1 MDLED
6 RIIGQITELEAA
18 LEAEQARTEG
28 LRKNSMYAV
37 QQVRELEQQLA
48 ASQVEC
54 EELKY
59 IVAAKAER
67 NIYLLGRL
75 KNMADKYYE
84 YKAALTAECE
94 RLRERARWIP
104 VEERLPDSSGNHL
117 IFANNVV
124 YVAYYFAVNKQWT
137 HGYYKNSVCPTHWR
151 ELPEPPK
158 EAE

>member
-94 RLRERARWIP
+94 RLRERPA
-104 VEERLPDSSGNHL
+104 
-117 IFANNVV
+117 
-124 YVAYYFAVNKQWT
+124 K
-137 HGYYKNSVCPTHWR
+137 
-151 ELPEPPK
+151 
-158 EAE
+158 